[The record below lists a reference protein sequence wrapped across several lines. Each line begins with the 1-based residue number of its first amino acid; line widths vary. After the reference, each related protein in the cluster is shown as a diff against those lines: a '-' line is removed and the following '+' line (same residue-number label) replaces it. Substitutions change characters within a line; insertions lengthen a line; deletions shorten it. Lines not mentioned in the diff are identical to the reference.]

1 MRNEISV
8 EFILTGLE
16 LNPEEIT
23 DLLKIS
29 PTSTW
34 KLGDLIGKSILGH
47 KHNGWSLKSNLE
59 NSVDLEEHITYVLQK
74 LLPSWQK
81 LVDICY
87 QYDAEISCVI
97 YSYEAQAPAIH
108 FNKDIIRRVAEL
120 NALNRC

>member
-23 DLLKIS
+23 NLLKIS

-47 KHNGWSLKSNLE
+47 EHNGWSLKSNLE
-59 NSVDLEEHITYVLQK
+59 NSVDLEEHIIYVLQK
-74 LLPSWQK
+74 LQPSWQK

-108 FNKDIIRRVAEL
+108 FDKDIIGRVAEL
-120 NALNRC
+120 NALNRR